1 MQRIL
6 TSTAIVLALGTTVHA
21 DEHGGAFSE
30 MTFDESVNLNASEL
44 IGMSLYATEEDM
56 QKNAEV
62 QADGEKNWDDI
73 GEINEI
79 VLTRDGE
86 VQSVIAG
93 VGGFV
98 GIGEKDV
105 AVDMSKLRFVSD
117 GEQPDEFFVVVKASA
132 VDVENA
138 PSYGDTRKDTDMS
151 ESESMSESND
161 KDMAAKSE
169 NKSDEQDMAAKSG
182 ENRQLMSA
190 PEVEL
195 DGYMSVQN
203 DDLTAEE
210 MTGTSV
216 YGENDEHVGEVSELV
231 LTDNGK
237 IDRAVIDV
245 GGFLGMGEHS
255 VAVTLDELEIMRA
268 DEGGD
273 LRVYIDASEKA
284 LKDQPEYRG

>member
-6 TSTAIVLALGTTVHA
+6 TSTAIVLALGTTAHA

-161 KDMAAKSE
+161 KDMAAKS
-169 NKSDEQDMAAKSG
+169 G